1 MKTID
6 NIIYFDN
13 DQEFYDYSV
22 IPELTPIAY
31 TDKSGTERYYTDFS
45 FTPQYHNAI
54 NNGMTFIIKDEDS
67 QIYKHGG
74 VSYRTIFKEVPNL
87 EPWFD
92 DEDEE
97 YC

>member
-1 MKTID
+1 MQTID
-6 NIIYFDN
+6 KIIYFDN
-13 DQEFYDYSV
+13 DQEFYDYAV
-22 IPELTPIAY
+22 IPELVPISF
-31 TDKSGTERYYTDFS
+31 TDKSGVERYYTDFN
-45 FTPQYHNAI
+45 FTSLYNDAV

-92 DEDEE
+92 DEEIN
-97 YC
+97 